1 MTVTERLII
10 PTQAGVDWKEQVKF
24 LLQTLKKQDGNVRTR
39 WGPHTKDETKFEFL
53 VGWKSPEAQAKFQAS
68 PDFEEVMTKLKEV
81 MAGKP
86 TIYFVEFKPYAPN
99 EIIDAAY
106 VSLLTFSGSASEEAI
121 RSSVDGLK
129 GKEGC
134 TAVAGWNSLDE
145 SAKAK
150 GAVNVAGSTMEV
162 HHVNFQFPVKGFRGL
177 FLKVLFPLLGIGI
190 SLLILLSQA
199 IQRNVKIKQNSAHKS
214 LANRSNTANGF
225 SRNYNGYSTVPGNE
239 HGPGQAVEDEDE
251 GLTIGGG
258 RLALAK
264 SSTKGSVAAVDS
276 PRGQYT
282 VLVVELVAVIGLVGI
297 NMVAL
302 VLHAYGMKGTLATV
316 AGIITWTYILTLA
329 TFRLFLSNT
338 QWRIPRLW
346 NHTASLYTILWLFS
360 IVTFRSAIIHPRSRT
375 AQALIIAEFALTTLV
390 FGIAITTRKGNKT
403 VVLEWEGDI
412 EPSRESLASLF
423 SIATFGWVD
432 AIVWQGYK
440 KTFELPD
447 VWNLLPKDKATA
459 VLADYRQ
466 FEKTTALTWHLM
478 RYFRGTLFVQCL
490 YAVFSGFFTFAP
502 TLLLKAILE
511 YIEDPET
518 APRNVIWLYVILL
531 SFTDVLRSLADGQA
545 LWIGRKICIRLRAII
560 IGEIYA
566 KALRRK
572 AAAGNDT
579 VLGDKKTKEDAAK
592 VGKFKK
598 LLGFG
603 KKEEKKP
610 DAAAEPTTPDPTAA
624 KGSDEQVNV
633 GTIINLMSVDSFKVS
648 EITAYLHFLF
658 AAAPTQLVVAIY
670 LLYQILGLSSIPGLV
685 VMFIL
690 LPVNIAFAR
699 GFGTFQKKIMAATDK
714 RIHTTN
720 EVLQNIRIIKF
731 FAWEQRFSNIVN
743 DKRAIEL
750 KALRSK
756 YILWAFAVAVWN
768 TVPVVITFFSFLV
781 YTTIEKKPL
790 YPSIAFTAI
799 SLFSILRVPLD
810 QLGDMIAHVQ
820 ESKVSV
826 DRVEEFL
833 NEEETEKY
841 EQLGHDSLDEDGNQ
855 MIGFQNATFSWGG
868 KEASSE
874 ETSDAFRLMDLDIK
888 FEIGALNIVAGPTGS
903 GKTSLLMALLGEM
916 TKIKGKVSLP
926 GGGYSREDV
935 HPDPETCL
943 TESVAYCAQQAWLV
957 NANIKDNILF
967 SAALDEKRYKEVIV
981 ACALERDLEIL
992 DAGDETLVG
1001 EKGITLSGGQ
1011 KQRISLARALY
1022 SNSKHVLL
1030 DDCLSAVD
1038 SHTAK
1043 WIFDNC
1049 IRGPLMH
1056 NRTCI
1061 LVTHNLALCA
1071 PQSRYIVYLDNG
1083 KIDIQGSA
1091 DEVIASGKLGDDVS
1105 KSRPGSAAISRIP
1118 SRVPSSVGEESGDTL
1133 VEESEPANGTDGHK
1147 LKKTKSSEPP
1157 KKDAMLETKAEGGVK
1172 WTVLALY
1179 LKSMGPWWFW
1189 VLAVLVFGVQQIGAL
1204 GANIWIRQWANQY
1217 DVEAVRAHHNLS
1229 PNSYIGNTISTVR
1242 VASSRISQVQ
1252 PYFDPNKTSLLVQFV
1267 PDVDVSYYLAIY
1279 AVIGLACMLVA
1290 LFRDFWL
1297 FFGSLTASWQIHKR
1311 LMQSVTRAKFKFFD
1325 VTPLGQLMNRFS
1337 KDLEA
1342 VDQEVAPIAI
1352 GVMSCALAIVV
1363 TIALISV
1370 ITPGFLVA
1378 GIFISALYFF
1388 VGKFYLRSSRDLKRL
1403 ESVQR
1408 SPLFQQFGETLSG
1421 ITTIRAYG
1429 DERRF
1434 IRDNML
1440 RINTHSRPFIYL
1452 WAANRW
1458 LAFRID
1464 AVGDLVAFF
1473 AGAFVVLSI
1482 GKIDAGSAGLSLSY
1496 AISFTE
1502 NVLWL
1507 VRLYAMNE
1515 QNMNSVERI
1524 KEYLDVEQEAE
1535 AVIEETRPA
1544 ANWPSQ
1550 GSVEFINYSTRYRAD
1565 LEPVLRNVSFKINP
1579 LEKVG
1584 IVGRTGAGKSS
1595 LALALFRGLEAEE
1608 GKILIDDVDIGL
1620 IGLQDLRESI
1630 TIVPQ
1635 DPTLFTG
1642 TIRSNLDPFS
1652 LFTDEDIF
1660 TALRRVQ
1667 LIGLPASTTNPS
1679 TPLTESRPPTPG
1691 RPLETPGTPA
1701 STSTPVTNK
1710 NIFLNLSSPVTES
1723 GNNLSQGQRQ
1733 LLCLARALLKNPKV
1747 LMMDEATASIDY
1759 NTDSKIQETIREL
1772 KSTIITIAHRLQTI
1786 VDYDKVLVLDKGH
1799 VVEFGHPYELLKK
1812 EDADAIFKGMCETSG
1827 DLEALQKAAKKAFEA
1842 GRLVDDE

>member
-1 MTVTERLII
+1 M
-10 PTQAGVDWKEQVKF
+10 
-24 LLQTLKKQDGNVRTR
+24 
-39 WGPHTKDETKFEFL
+39 
-53 VGWKSPEAQAKFQAS
+53 
-68 PDFEEVMTKLKEV
+68 
-81 MAGKP
+81 
-86 TIYFVEFKPYAPN
+86 
-99 EIIDAAY
+99 AAY
-106 VSLLTFSGSASEEAI
+106 QSIPAED
-121 RSSVDGLK
+121 DGAT
-129 GKEGC
+129 
-134 TAVAGWNSLDE
+134 TADDE
-145 SAKAK
+145 
-150 GAVNVAGSTMEV
+150 
-162 HHVNFQFPVKGFRGL
+162 
-177 FLKVLFPLLGIGI
+177 
-190 SLLILLSQA
+190 
-199 IQRNVKIKQNSAHKS
+199 
-214 LANRSNTANGF
+214 
-225 SRNYNGYSTVPGNE
+225 
-239 HGPGQAVEDEDE
+239 EDE

-258 RLALAK
+258 RLALTK
-264 SSTKGSVAAVDS
+264 TTTKGSIAAIDTPPAQHTLV
-276 PRGQYT
+276 
-282 VLVVELVAVIGLVGI
+282 VVELLAITAIIAI
-297 NMVAL
+297 NVVAL
-302 VLHAYGMKGTLATV
+302 ILHSYGPNGTHATV
-316 AGIITWTYILTLA
+316 AGIVTWVYVLILT
-329 TFRLFLSNT
+329 TSRLLLSQT
-338 QWRIPRLW
+338 RWRIPRVW
-346 NHTASLYTILWLFS
+346 NHTAALYGLMWLFS
-360 IVTFRSAIIHPRSRT
+360 LIIFRSALVHPRSRV
-375 AQALIIAEFALTTLV
+375 AQALIISEFSLNSLL
-390 FGIAITTRKGNKT
+390 FGIAITTRKGNKA
-403 VVLEWEGDI
+403 VVLEWENDI
-412 EPSRESLASLF
+412 EPSREPLASLL
-423 SIATFGWVD
+423 SLATFGWVD

-447 VWNLLPKDKATA
+447 VWNLVPKDKAAA

-466 FEKTTALTWHLM
+466 LKKTTALTWHLM
-478 RYFRGTLFVQCL
+478 RYFKGSLITQCSF
-490 YAVFSGFFTFAP
+490 AVFSGFFTFAP
-502 TLLLKAILE
+502 TLLLKSILE
-511 YIEDPET
+511 YIEDPGT

-531 SFTDVLRSLADGQA
+531 SFTDIVRSYADGQA
-545 LWIGRKICIRLRAII
+545 LWLGRKICLRLRAII

-579 VLGDKKTKEDAAK
+579 VLGDKKDKEDAAK
-592 VGKFKK
+592 TSNWKK
-598 LLGFG
+598 ALGIGG
-603 KKEEKKP
+603 KKKE
-610 DAAAEPTTPDPTAA
+610 DAQRSLLDPTTAPEANPTA

-658 AAAPTQLVVAIY
+658 AAAPTQLIVAVY
-670 LLYQILGLSSIPGLV
+670 LLYKILGYSSIPGLV

-690 LPVNIAFAR
+690 LPVNIMFAR
-699 GFGTFQKKIMAATDK
+699 GFGRFQKKIMAATDK

-731 FAWEQRFSNIVN
+731 FAWERRFSSIVN
-743 DKRAIEL
+743 EKRAVEL

-768 TVPVVITFFSFLV
+768 TVPVIITFFSFLV
-781 YTTIEKKPL
+781 YTMVEKKPL

-820 ESKVSV
+820 ESKVSI

-841 EQLGHDSLDEDGNQ
+841 EQLRHDNLDENGEQ
-855 MIGFQNATFSWGG
+855 MIGFKNATFSWGG
-868 KEASSE
+868 KEAEGE
-874 ETSDAFRLMDLDIK
+874 EISTAFRLMDVDIK
-888 FEIGALNIVAGPTGS
+888 FEIGKLNIIAGPTGS

-916 TKIKGKVSLP
+916 TLIQGKVFLP
-926 GGGYSREDV
+926 GGYSREDV
-935 HPDPETCL
+935 RPGPETGL

-957 NANIKDNILF
+957 NANIKENILF
-967 SAALDEKRYKEVIV
+967 AAPLDEKRYKDVIV

-1049 IRGPLMH
+1049 IRGPLMQG
-1056 NRTCI
+1056 RTCL
-1061 LVTHNLALCA
+1061 LVTHNLALCV
-1071 PQSRYIVYLDNG
+1071 PQSKYVVLLDNG
-1083 KIDIQGSA
+1083 KIEVQGLA
-1091 DEVIASGKLGDDVS
+1091 EEVIASGKLGEDVF

-1118 SRVPSSVGEESGDTL
+1118 SRVPSSVGDESGETVIDDADRAD
-1133 VEESEPANGTDGHK
+1133 VNGNGKLTKVKSKGSHK
-1147 LKKTKSSEPP
+1147 EP
-1157 KKDAMLETKAEGGVK
+1157 KKDAMEETKAEGGVK

-1179 LKSMGPWWFW
+1179 LKSMGPWYVLIPLPVVDFTNWNFRWFW
-1189 VLAVLVFGVQQIGAL
+1189 VLAVLVFGVQQIGSLA
-1204 GANIWIRQWANQY
+1204 ANIWIRQWANQY
-1217 DVEAVRAHHNLS
+1217 ETESLGAYSVPV
-1229 PNSYIGNTISTVR
+1229 NSYIGNTISTVK
-1242 VASSRISQVQ
+1242 VASSRMSQIQ
-1252 PYFDPNKTSLLVQFV
+1252 PYFDPNKTSLIAKIA
-1267 PDVDVSYYLAIY
+1267 PDVDVSYYLTVY
-1279 AVIGLACMLVA
+1279 ALIGIVCMLVA

-1297 FFGSLTASWQIHKR
+1297 FFGSLTASWKIHQR
-1311 LMQSVTRAKFKFFD
+1311 LMHSVTRAKFKFFD
-1325 VTPLGQLMNRFS
+1325 VTPLGQIMNRFS

-1352 GVMSCALAIVV
+1352 GVMSCALAIIV
-1363 TIALISV
+1363 TVALISA
-1370 ITPGFLVA
+1370 ITPGFLIA
-1378 GIFISALYFF
+1378 GVFISAMYFF

-1440 RINTHSRPFIYL
+1440 RINTHSRPFIYM
-1452 WAANRW
+1452 WATNRW

-1464 AVGDLVAFF
+1464 VIGDLVAFF
-1473 AGAFVVLSI
+1473 AGAFVIFSI

-1507 VRLYAMNE
+1507 VRLYALNE
-1515 QNMNSVERI
+1515 QNMNAVERI

-1535 AVIEETRPA
+1535 PVIEKTRPA
-1544 ANWPSQ
+1544 ANWPSE
-1550 GSVEFINYSTRYRAD
+1550 GSVEFSNYTTRYRPD

-1608 GKILIDDVDIGL
+1608 GEILIDDVDIGR

-1667 LIGLPASTTNPS
+1667 LIGTAASVTNPS
-1679 TPLTESRPPTPG
+1679 TPLSTSRPTTPG
-1691 RPLETPGTPA
+1691 QANGSSSPTGTSSPI
-1701 STSTPVTNK
+1701 TNK
-1710 NIFLNLSSPVTES
+1710 NVFLNLSSPVTES

-1733 LLCLARALLKNPKV
+1733 LLCLARAMLKNPKV

-1786 VDYDKVLVLDKGH
+1786 VDYDKVLVLDKGC
-1799 VVEFGHPYELLKK
+1799 VVEYGHPYELLKK
-1812 EDADAIFKGMCETSG
+1812 EGKDAIFKGMCEMSG
-1827 DLEALQKAAKKAFEA
+1827 DMEALQKAAKKAWDA
-1842 GRLVDDE
+1842 GRLVDVE